1 MIYTVA
7 FQKGGTGKTST
18 AHAIAA
24 GATFRGKKA
33 LAIDLDPQG
42 NLTFAMGGTP
52 AAPGAYELITG
63 RAKTEDTIQHTAQGD
78 IIPAGL
84 NLSAVDAE
92 ISNRPGRDFLLQ
104 AAIKPLAVHYDV
116 VVIDTPPALGTL
128 LINALT
134 AANRVILTMNAD
146 IFSLQGL
153 YQLADTMRQV
163 QTYCNADLQIAG
175 VLFTKHS
182 TRTTLARDMTTSTA
196 AALEQMGINL
206 FQTTIREG
214 VAVKEAA
221 AMQQSIFDYA
231 PKSKPAQ
238 DYSASLDKI
247 GI

>member
-1 MIYTVA
+1 M
-7 FQKGGTGKTST
+7 
-18 AHAIAA
+18 
-24 GATFRGKKA
+24 
-33 LAIDLDPQG
+33 
-42 NLTFAMGGTP
+42 
-52 AAPGAYELITG
+52 
-63 RAKTEDTIQHTAQGD
+63 
-78 IIPAGL
+78 
-84 NLSAVDAE
+84 
-92 ISNRPGRDFLLQ
+92 
-104 AAIKPLAVHYDV
+104 

-134 AANRVILTMNAD
+134 AADRAILTMNAD

-153 YQLADTMRQV
+153 YQLADTIKQV
-163 QTYCNADLQIAG
+163 QTYCNADLQIEG

-182 TRTTLARDMTTSTA
+182 TRTSLARDMTTSTA

-206 FQTTIREG
+206 FQTSIREG

-238 DYSASLDKI
+238 DYSTLLDEM

>member
-153 YQLADTMRQV
+153 YQLADTIRQV

-214 VAVKEAA
+214 LRSKKPLQCNRAFST
-221 AMQQSIFDYA
+221 MP
-231 PKSKPAQ
+231 PK
-238 DYSASLDKI
+238 ASLHKI
-247 GI
+247 TARF

>member
-1 MIYTVA
+1 MIYAVA

-18 AHAIAA
+18 AAAIAA

-52 AAPGAYELITG
+52 AAPGAYELITQ
-63 RAKTEDTIQHTAQGD
+63 RAQIAETIQHTEQGD

-92 ISNRPGRDFLLQ
+92 ISGRPGRDFLLQ
-104 AAIKPLAVHYDV
+104 AAIKPVVARYDV

-128 LINALT
+128 LVNALT
-134 AANRVILTMNAD
+134 AADRAILTMNAD
-146 IFSLQGL
+146 IYSLQGL
-153 YQLADTMRQV
+153 YLLSDTIKQV
-163 QTYCNADLQIAG
+163 QTYCNPALKVEG

-182 TRTTLARDMTTSTA
+182 TRTSLARDMTTSTA
-196 AALEQMGINL
+196 AALEQIGIKL
-206 FQTTIREG
+206 FHAAIREG

-221 AMQQSIFDYA
+221 ALQQSLFDYA
-231 PKSKPAQ
+231 PKSNPAR
-238 DYSASLDKI
+238 DYGAFLDEL

>member
-1 MIYTVA
+1 MIYAVA

-18 AHAIAA
+18 AAAIAA

-52 AAPGAYELITG
+52 AAPGAYELITQ
-63 RAKTEDTIQHTAQGD
+63 RAQIAETIQHTEQGD
-78 IIPAGL
+78 IVPAGL

-92 ISNRPGRDFLLQ
+92 IGGKPGRDFLLQ
-104 AAIKPLAVHYDV
+104 AAIKPVVPRYDV

-134 AANRVILTMNAD
+134 AADRAILTMSAD
-146 IFSLQGL
+146 IYSLQGL
-153 YQLADTMRQV
+153 YLLNGTVKQV
-163 QTYCNADLQIAG
+163 KAFCNPALKVEG
-175 VLFTKHS
+175 VLFTRHT
-182 TRTTLARDMTTSTA
+182 TRTCLATDMTISIA
-196 AALEQMGINL
+196 AALEGMGMKL
-206 FQTTIREG
+206 FRAAIREG

-221 AMQQSIFDYA
+221 AMQKSLFDYA
-231 PKSKPAQ
+231 PKSNPAQ
-238 DYSASLDKI
+238 DYSAFLDEL